1 MKKTRIF
8 YFLLVS
14 LLSGQALA
22 AQLYFPE
29 ELLPLQVGQK
39 EIEHSFFNK
48 VRELSLAAGRHQLR
62 LKYTDLYEVGYDDHE
77 VIESKPFWVTVEV
90 AEQGDYHVEFDRAD
104 TLKAAKQFAKQPQLW
119 LKSPDGTR
127 TPVKTL
133 TEQLRIRSVPQAA
146 ERLKTPVTKPGYA
159 DSLPV
164 EPPVATQADKPALS
178 DAVPA
183 APQAGKPDAAA
194 MLEFW
199 WQQASPA
206 QRAAFLQ
213 KVQPQ

>member
-62 LKYTDLYEVGYDDHE
+62 VKYTDLYEIGYDDHE

-90 AEQGDYHVEFDRAD
+90 AEQGDYHVEFERAD

-119 LKSPDGTR
+119 LKAPDGTR

-133 TEQLRIRSVPQAA
+133 TEQLRTRSVPQAA
-146 ERLKTPVTKPGYA
+146 ERLKTPVTKPDYA

-164 EPPVATQADKPALS
+164 EPPVAPQGDKPALS

-206 QRAAFLQ
+206 QRAAFLE

>member
-14 LLSGQALA
+14 LLSGQVVA
-22 AQLYFPE
+22 AQLFFPE
-29 ELLPLQVGQK
+29 ELLPLQVGQQ

-48 VRELSLAAGRHQLR
+48 VRDLSLAAGRHQLR
-62 LKYTDLYEVGYDDHE
+62 VKYTDLYEVGYDDHE
-77 VIESKPFWVTVEV
+77 VIESKPFWVTIEV
-90 AEQGDYHVEFDRAD
+90 AERGDYHVEFERAD
-104 TLKAAKQFAKQPQLW
+104 TLKAARQFAKQPQLW
-119 LKSPDGTR
+119 LKAPDGTR

-133 TEQLRIRSVPQAA
+133 TQQLRIRSVPEAV
-146 ERLKTPVTKPGYA
+146 EMPKTPVTKPDYA

-164 EPPVATQADKPALS
+164 EPPVAPQAGKS
-178 DAVPA
+178 AVPVESA
-183 APQAGKPDAAA
+183 VAPQAGKPDAAA

-206 QRAAFLQ
+206 QRAAFLE

>member
-1 MKKTRIF
+1 MKKIRIF
-8 YFLLVS
+8 CFLCVS
-14 LLSGQALA
+14 LFCGRVMA
-22 AQLYFPE
+22 AQVHFPE
-29 ELLPLQVGQK
+29 ELLPLQVGQQ

-48 VRELSLAAGRHQLR
+48 VRDLTLSTGMHQIR
-62 LKYTDLYEVGYDDHE
+62 VKYTDLYEIDYDDHE
-77 VIESKPFWVTVEV
+77 VIESKPFWITIE
-90 AEQGDYHVEFDRAD
+90 ASAQGDYHVQFDRAD

-119 LKSPDGTR
+119 LKAPDGTR

-133 TEQLRIRSVPQAA
+133 TEQLRIRSVPQAT
-146 ERLKTPVTKPGYA
+146 ERLKTPVTKPDHA

-164 EPPVATQADKPALS
+164 EPPVAPQASKPALS
-178 DAVPA
+178 DALPA

-206 QRAAFLQ
+206 QRAAFLE
-213 KVQPQ
+213 KVQPR

>member
-62 LKYTDLYEVGYDDHE
+62 VKYTDLYEVGYDDHE

-90 AEQGDYHVEFDRAD
+90 AEQGDYYVEFERAD

-119 LKSPDGTR
+119 LKAPDGTR

-133 TEQLRIRSVPQAA
+133 TEQLRIRSVAQAA
-146 ERLKTPVTKPGYA
+146 ERLKTPVTKPDYA

-164 EPPVATQADKPALS
+164 EPPVAPQADKPALS

-206 QRAAFLQ
+206 QRAAFLE

>member
-1 MKKTRIF
+1 MKKIRIF
-8 YFLLVS
+8 YFLCVS
-14 LLSGQALA
+14 LLCGRVMA
-22 AQLYFPE
+22 AQLHFPE
-29 ELLPLQVGQK
+29 ELLPLQVGQQ

-48 VRELSLAAGRHQLR
+48 VRDLTLSNGMHQIR
-62 LKYTDLYEVGYDDHE
+62 VKYTDLYEIGYDDHE
-77 VIESKPFWVTVEV
+77 VIESKPFWITIEV
-90 AEQGDYHVEFDRAD
+90 SEQGSYHVEFERAD

-119 LKSPDGTR
+119 LKVPDGTR

-133 TEQLRIRSVPQAA
+133 TEQLRIRSVPQVA
-146 ERLKTPVTKPGYA
+146 ERLNTPATKSGYA

-164 EPPVATQADKPALS
+164 EPPVAPQASKPALS
-178 DAVPA
+178 DALPA

-206 QRAAFLQ
+206 QRAAFLE